1 MNSTGKMIHLRTN
14 SDHAKNVIKS
24 LLPSKVHFLK
34 IVEERGELNRDT
46 RRIVKNDFK
55 KLADKK

>member
-34 IVEERGELNRDT
+34 IIVEERGELNRDT
-46 RRIVKNDFK
+46 RRIVHIYFFK
-55 KLADKK
+55 